1 MQCPLCEE
9 GQLTEL
15 LSSNQHQIDDKVV
28 MVPLVYSVCS
38 HCESEQT
45 NADQAQ
51 RNKRAMQAACNRR

>member
-15 LSSNQHQIDDKVV
+15 SSSNQHQIDGKDV

-38 HCESEQT
+38 HCESEQA

-51 RNKRAMQAACNRR
+51 RNKQAMQSANNRR